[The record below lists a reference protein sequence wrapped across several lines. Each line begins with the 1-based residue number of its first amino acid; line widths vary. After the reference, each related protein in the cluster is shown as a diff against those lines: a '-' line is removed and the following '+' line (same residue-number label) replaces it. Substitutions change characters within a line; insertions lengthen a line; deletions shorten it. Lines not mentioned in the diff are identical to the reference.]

1 MTQRS
6 LGQLVLGTVVILAG
20 VVLLLDRLEIV
31 SAGSV
36 WSVFLPMLV
45 AAFGLASL
53 LVVPRAWLGP
63 LLVTALG
70 VYWLLEV
77 FDVVTV
83 SAWTY
88 LLPVAIIVLGLS
100 ILVASTG
107 YGTGSDRVSALVFFW
122 GAQRRTSS
130 QQFRSAGLTSIFGGI
145 DLDLRGANI
154 AGRAR
159 VDAFA
164 LFGGVDLKV
173 PTTWRVTVTGLP
185 VLGGWT
191 DRTTP
196 PAFPDA
202 PELELHVVAIFG
214 GVTVKYGSQ
223 PYAAP
228 TIPTAPAG

>member
-6 LGQLVLGTVVILAG
+6 IGQLVLGTVVLLAG
-20 VVLLLDRLEIV
+20 VVLLLDRLDVV

-36 WSVFLPMLV
+36 WSVFWPMLV
-45 AAFGLASL
+45 TAFGVAALF
-53 LVVPRAWLGP
+53 VVPRAWLGP

-77 FDVVTV
+77 LDVVGV

-100 ILVASTG
+100 ILVASTAG
-107 YGTGSDRVSALVFFW
+107 GVEADRLHALVFFW
-122 GAQRRTSS
+122 GSQRRTFS

-154 AGRAR
+154 VGRAR
-159 VDAFA
+159 VDAFT
-164 LFGGVDLKV
+164 LFGGADLKV
-173 PTTWRVTVTGLP
+173 PPTWRVVITGLP
-185 VLGGWT
+185 VFGGWT

-196 PAFPDA
+196 PAYRDA
-202 PELELHVVAIFG
+202 PELDVHVVAIFG
-214 GVTVKYGSQ
+214 GVTVKHGAY
-223 PYAAP
+223 PAAAP
-228 TIPTAPAG
+228 PMMPAA